1 MAVTAWCYN
10 RVMAR
15 EEPHHQFRRPLLQTK
30 LSMPRVRT
38 HPVAR
43 PRLIDILNDVL
54 AADGSIRRKL
64 SLVVGPAGYGKST
77 LVCQWAQQL
86 PLPVAWLSLDTAD
99 NDPARFLAYLFAAVA
114 SVRPDIGEAALARLS
129 STYIYNDNDAI
140 LTAFVNDL
148 AACVEPCIVVLDD
161 YHLVENEAVH
171 EIMRY
176 LLQHMPQQLHL
187 LLTSRAQ
194 PPLPLA
200 LLRARH
206 ALIRVE
212 ARALKFTT
220 PEAAHFMRETM
231 GLTLS
236 EAQIEQLNAQVEGW
250 ITGYQLIALA
260 LQEDVALEEA
270 FSGNQR
276 YLVDYLADQVL
287 DQQPAELQQFMLQTA
302 ILPQFNLAL
311 CEWVTGRSC
320 THLLRQVEAAN
331 LFLIPLDA
339 ARNWYRYHHLFAEF
353 LTGRL
358 RRRCEPEAIAVLH
371 SRAATWYRERDEPL
385 VAVDHALAAG
395 DHVLAA
401 DLMAVA
407 GRELLMFGEGSTL
420 RHWLETLPDEVRQSR
435 PGLRL
440 FFVWALIRT
449 RELAQ
454 ARSELEA
461 VSASLENELQWGE
474 WLALRAR
481 LAVLTGDT
489 EVNIRY
495 SQKALAR
502 LPADQHMLRSEV
514 AINLGLSHL
523 QRADLAAAEQ
533 AFAEAARHR
542 AHDPGLWA
550 VLFATFYWGATLE
563 RQARP
568 QEAYRIYEQG
578 LNSARE
584 MLAGRPMSPAIGF
597 MHVGLG
603 TLLLEW
609 NRLDEAE
616 VQLRQALHWA
626 ERSGDH
632 KMLYYSREAFARLL
646 AAASDW
652 PAAFA
657 QVDAIE
663 GGSSSAGLSTLRAE
677 LALQCGDL
685 DMARRWL
692 ESHAVT
698 PDDDGTQVR
707 ELPFIYLNLL
717 RIQLAK
723 QQYAGLLSL
732 QQKLAAYIEERQN
745 QRLQIEMWLL
755 EALIRAGQGELADGM
770 RPLLRALLR
779 AEPAGYQ
786 RLFLNYRSPLL
797 LRLLHQAAGNG
808 ATAAAYARLLLAHCG
823 EGILAE
829 LQPLS
834 PREMEVLLL
843 LAQGLSNRSIA
854 EQMVVSLNTVKAHTR
869 RLYDKL
875 DVNSRGQAVA
885 RARTLRLL
893 DGA

>member
-1 MAVTAWCYN
+1 
-10 RVMAR
+10 MAR
-15 EEPHHQFRRPLLQTK
+15 EEPHHLLRRPLLQTK
-30 LSMPRVRT
+30 LSMPRVRS
-38 HPVAR
+38 HPVTR
-43 PRLIDILNDVL
+43 PRLIDILNDAL
-54 AADGSIRRKL
+54 AEDGTIRRRL
-64 SLVVGPAGYGKST
+64 SLVEGPAGYGKST

-86 PLPVAWLSLDTAD
+86 SLPVAWLSLDGAD

-114 SVRPDIGEAALARLS
+114 TVRPAIGEAALARLS
-129 STYIYNDNDAI
+129 STYIYNDEDAI

-148 AACVEPCIVVLDD
+148 AICQEPIVVVLDD
-161 YHLVENEAVH
+161 YHLIENESVH
-171 EIMRY
+171 EIMRF

-187 LLTSRAQ
+187 VVTSRAQ

-212 ARALKFTT
+212 ARDLQFTVA
-220 PEAAHFMRETM
+220 EAAHFMQETM
-231 GLTLS
+231 GLVLS
-236 EAQIEQLNAQVEGW
+236 EAQIERLNAQVEGW

-260 LQEDVALEEA
+260 LQEEVALEEA
-270 FSGNQR
+270 FSGSHR

-302 ILPQFNLAL
+302 ILPQFNREL
-311 CEWVTGRSC
+311 CEWVTGQAC
-320 THLLRQVEAAN
+320 AGLLRQVEAAN
-331 LFLIPLDA
+331 LFLIPLDS
-339 ARNWYRYHHLFAEF
+339 ARNWYRYHHLFADF

-358 RRRCEPEAIAVLH
+358 QRRCEPEAIAALH
-371 SRAATWYRERDEPL
+371 SRAATWYRERGEPL
-385 VAVDHALAAG
+385 VAVDHALAAS
-395 DHVLAA
+395 DFDLAA

-407 GRELLMFGEGSTL
+407 GRELLMFGEGNTL
-420 RHWLETLPDEVRQSR
+420 RHWLEMLPEEVRQAR

-449 RELAQ
+449 RELAK
-454 ARSELEA
+454 AKSELQA
-461 VSASLENELQWGE
+461 VSESLENELQWGE

-523 QRADLAAAEQ
+523 QQADLAAAEQ

-550 VLFATFYWGATLE
+550 VLFATFYWGETLE

-568 QEAYRIYEQG
+568 QDAFPIYEQG

-584 MLAGRPMSPAIGF
+584 MLAGRPMSPAVGF

-603 TLLLEW
+603 NLLLEW

-616 VQLRQALHWA
+616 VQLRQALRWA

-632 KMLYYSREAFARLL
+632 KMLYYSREGLARLL
-646 AAASDW
+646 AAAGDW
-652 PAAFA
+652 PAALN
-657 QVDAIE
+657 QVEAIE
-663 GGSSSAGLSTLRAE
+663 GGGSSAGMSILRAE
-677 LALQCGDL
+677 LAWQYGDL
-685 DMARRWL
+685 AMARRWL
-692 ESHAVT
+692 AGQSVSLE
-698 PDDDGTQVR
+698 DDEAQIR

-717 RIQLAK
+717 RIQLAE
-723 QQYAGLLSL
+723 QQYAGLLPL
-732 QQKLAAYIEERQN
+732 QQKLTAFIKERQN

-755 EALIRAGQGELADGM
+755 EALIRAGQGELADGT

-786 RLFLNYRSPLL
+786 RLFLNYQSPLL
-797 LRLLHQAAGNG
+797 HRLLHQVAGNG
-808 ATAAAYARLLLAHCG
+808 ASTAAYARQLLAQCG
-823 EGILAE
+823 EPILAE

-885 RARTLRLL
+885 RARALRLL
-893 DGA
+893 DSA